1 MSNLTSRMTWW
12 RQPSTSHA
20 SIPAQ
25 ASVVIVGGGMAG
37 LSCAASLAH
46 SGISDVVLLEAQTL
60 AHAKASSFGE
70 TRMFRE
76 MYSDPVLCRLA
87 QEANRLWREEETHAG
102 ETLLETHGLL
112 FYGESWDEETIEGS
126 IPGARRVM
134 DDQGIPY
141 EALDADQIAT
151 RFPLK
156 PKAGFTG
163 LFEPTAGAVR
173 SDKVIAHWI
182 RTARNAGHQL
192 LEHSPVSRIDP
203 EGGGV
208 SLENGHHIAADQI
221 VVACGIW
228 SQVLLAPLGLAP
240 KLEIWPMVWAHY
252 TVDPNLAERY
262 PQWFCFQQQRGDD
275 GGLYYGFPVVSQTE
289 DGRPR
294 IKSGVDWA
302 PKELRVAEP
311 NAMCSEPPPQLVE
324 LLDQFMF
331 NNLEGVQERV
341 ETVINPYSMTSDV
354 NFVLDRLTPK
364 LSLFAGGA
372 GQSFK
377 FAPLIGDSLARLA
390 RGKQPAVDLSC
401 WSHLRQAVR
410 P

>member
-1 MSNLTSRMTWW
+1 MT
-12 RQPSTSHA
+12 STSLPSSA
-20 SIPAQ
+20 A
-25 ASVVIVGGGMAG
+25 VVIIGGGMAG
-37 LSCAASLAH
+37 LSCAASLARR
-46 SGISDVVLLEAQTL
+46 GISDVILLEGKTL
-60 AHAKASSFGE
+60 AHARASSFGE

-102 ETLLETHGLL
+102 EILRDTHGLL

-126 IPGARRVM
+126 IPGARKVM

-141 EALDADQIAT
+141 EALSAAQIAE

-156 PKAGFTG
+156 PKADFTG

-173 SDKVIAHWI
+173 SDKVIAHWV
-182 RTARNAGHQL
+182 RTARTAGHQL
-192 LEHSPVSRIDP
+192 VEHSPVSSIDAD
-203 EGGGV
+203 GGGV
-208 SLENGHHIAADQI
+208 TLEGGHHISAGHV

-228 SQVLLAPLGLAP
+228 SQLLLTPLGLAP
-240 KLEIWPMVWAHY
+240 KLEIWPMLWAHY
-252 TVDPNLAERY
+252 TVDPALASRY
-262 PQWFCFQQQRGDD
+262 PQWFCFQKERGDD
-275 GGLYYGFPVVSQTE
+275 GGLYYGFPSLSTTA

-294 IKSGVDWA
+294 IKAGIDWS

-311 NAMCSEPPPQLVE
+311 NPMCTEAPARLLE
-324 LLDQFMF
+324 LLDTFLF
-331 NNLEGVQERV
+331 NELDGVQERV
-341 ETVINPYSMTSDV
+341 ETVMSPYSMTSDV

-364 LSLFAGGA
+364 LSLFAGGS

-390 RGKQPAVDLSC
+390 SGDQPAADISC
-401 WSHLRQAVR
+401 WSHQRDAVR
-410 P
+410 A

>member
-1 MSNLTSRMTWW
+1 MT
-12 RQPSTSHA
+12 STSLPA
-20 SIPAQ
+20 SA
-25 ASVVIVGGGMAG
+25 AVVIIGGGMAG
-37 LSCAASLAH
+37 LSCAASLARR
-46 SGISDVVLLEAQTL
+46 GISDVILLEGKTL
-60 AHAKASSFGE
+60 AHARASSFGE

-102 ETLLETHGLL
+102 EILRDTHGLL

-126 IPGARRVM
+126 IPGARKVM

-141 EALDADQIAT
+141 EALTAAQIAE

-156 PKAGFTG
+156 PKSDFTG

-173 SDKVIAHWI
+173 SDKVIAHWV
-182 RTARNAGHQL
+182 RTARQAGHQV
-192 LEHSPVSRIDP
+192 LEHSPVSSIDAD
-203 EGGGV
+203 GGGV
-208 SLENGHHIAADQI
+208 TLEGGHHISAGHV

-228 SQVLLAPLGLAP
+228 SQLLLAPLGLAP
-240 KLEIWPMVWAHY
+240 KLEIWPMLWAHY
-252 TVDPNLAERY
+252 TVDPALANRY
-262 PQWFCFQQQRGDD
+262 PQWFCFQKERGDD
-275 GGLYYGFPVVSQTE
+275 GGLYYGFPSLSTTA

-294 IKSGVDWA
+294 IKAGIDWS

-311 NAMCSEPPPQLVE
+311 NAMCTEAPARLLE
-324 LLDQFMF
+324 LLDAFLF
-331 NNLEGVQERV
+331 NELDGVQERV
-341 ETVINPYSMTSDV
+341 ETVMSPYSMTSDV

-364 LSLFAGGA
+364 LSLFAGGS

-390 RGKQPAVDLSC
+390 SGDQPAADISC
-401 WSHLRQAVR
+401 WSHQRDAVR
-410 P
+410 A

>member
-1 MSNLTSRMTWW
+1 MT
-12 RQPSTSHA
+12 STSLPA
-20 SIPAQ
+20 SA
-25 ASVVIVGGGMAG
+25 AVVIIGGGMAG
-37 LSCAASLAH
+37 LSCAASLARR
-46 SGISDVVLLEAQTL
+46 GISDVVLLEGKTL
-60 AHAKASSFGE
+60 AHARASSFGE

-102 ETLLETHGLL
+102 EILRDTHGLL

-126 IPGARRVM
+126 IPGARKVM

-141 EALDADQIAT
+141 EALNAAQIAE

-156 PKAGFTG
+156 PKADFTG

-173 SDKVIAHWI
+173 SDKVIAHWV
-182 RTARNAGHQL
+182 RTARTAGHQL
-192 LEHSPVSRIDP
+192 VEHSPVSSIDAD
-203 EGGGV
+203 GGGV
-208 SLENGHHIAADQI
+208 SLEGGHHISAGHV

-228 SQVLLAPLGLAP
+228 SQLLLTPLGLAP
-240 KLEIWPMVWAHY
+240 KLEIWPMLWAHY
-252 TVDPNLAERY
+252 TVDPALASRY
-262 PQWFCFQQQRGDD
+262 PQWFCFQKERGDD
-275 GGLYYGFPVVSQTE
+275 GGLYYGFPSLSTTA

-294 IKSGVDWA
+294 IKAGIDWS

-311 NAMCSEPPPQLVE
+311 NAMCTEAPSRLLE
-324 LLDQFMF
+324 LLDTFLF
-331 NNLEGVQERV
+331 NELDGVQERV
-341 ETVINPYSMTSDV
+341 ETVMSPYSMTSDV

-364 LSLFAGGA
+364 LSLFAGGS

-390 RGKQPAVDLSC
+390 SGEQPAADISC
-401 WSHLRQAVR
+401 WSHQRDAVR
-410 P
+410 A

>member
-1 MSNLTSRMTWW
+1 MSTPYSQSPCW
-12 RQPSTSHA
+12 RHSKTSHA

-25 ASVVIVGGGMAG
+25 TSVVIVGGGMAG

-46 SGISDVVLLEAQTL
+46 SGITDVVLVEAQTL

-87 QEANRLWREEETHAG
+87 QEANRLWREEEKHAG

-134 DDQGIPY
+134 DEQGIPY
-141 EALDADQIAT
+141 EALSSAEIAA

-156 PKAGFTG
+156 PNADFTG

-192 LEHSPVSRIDP
+192 IEHSAVSRIDAD
-203 EGGGV
+203 GGGV

-228 SQVLLAPLGLAP
+228 SQLLLAPLGLAP
-240 KLEIWPMVWAHY
+240 KLEIWPMLWAHY
-252 TVDPNLAERY
+252 TVDPNLADRY
-262 PQWFCFQQQRGDD
+262 PQWFCFQQERGDD
-275 GGLYYGFPVVSQTE
+275 GGLYYGFPVVGRTT

-294 IKSGVDWA
+294 IKSGIDWA

-311 NAMCSEPPPQLVE
+311 NAMCSEPPPRLVE
-324 LLDQFMF
+324 LLDHFLF

-364 LSLFAGGA
+364 LSLFAGGS

-390 RGKQPAVDLSC
+390 RGEQPAVDLSC
-401 WSHLRQAVR
+401 WSHKRPAVR
-410 P
+410 T